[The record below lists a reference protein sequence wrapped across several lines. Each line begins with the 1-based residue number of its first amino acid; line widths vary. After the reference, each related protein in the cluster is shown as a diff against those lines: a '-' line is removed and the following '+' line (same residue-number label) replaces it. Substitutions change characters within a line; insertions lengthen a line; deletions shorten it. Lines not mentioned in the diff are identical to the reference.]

1 MTSTRETAAIIALLR
16 MQPVAAREVADL
28 VEDHGSAAVALEHVH
43 TRADDDGLQLFTLAP
58 VDVEEAVDL
67 AAIEAEVEAWLAE
80 GMAISTILDQ
90 KYPENLHTV
99 HDRPPLLFVHGALRP
114 TDERS
119 VAVVGTRQAS
129 PDGLECAST
138 MARTMVNAGYVVV
151 SGLAAGIDTAA
162 HRAAL
167 DAGGRTVAV
176 IGTGLRHAFPK
187 ENAELQREL
196 GETNAVVSQFWPDQ
210 GPRRWTFPARNA
222 VMSGFAR
229 ATVIIEASD
238 TSGARTQARLA
249 LEHGRPVF
257 LLRSLMRH
265 RWARAHSE
273 RAGSHV
279 IDTADEVLEILEREY
294 STDIALTV

>member
-80 GMAISTILDQ
+80 GMAITTILDP

-238 TSGARTQARLA
+238 TSGARTHARLA

>member
-1 MTSTRETAAIIALLR
+1 MTSTLETAAIVALLR
-16 MQPVAAREVADL
+16 MRAVAAREVADL
-28 VEDHGSAAVALEHVH
+28 VEDHGSAAAALEHVL
-43 TRADDDGLQLFTLAP
+43 TRANDDSLPLFAIDP
-58 VDVEEAVDL
+58 AEVHEAVDL
-67 AAIEAEVEAWLAE
+67 DAIEAEVHAWLAE
-80 GMAISTILDQ
+80 GIAITTILDPE
-90 KYPENLHTV
+90 YPENLHTV

-114 TDERS
+114 SDERS
-119 VAVVGTRQAS
+119 IAVVGTRKAS
-129 PDGLECAST
+129 PDGLACAST
-138 MARTMVNAGYVVV
+138 MARTMVDAGYMVV

-167 DAGGRTVAV
+167 EAGGRTVAV

-187 ENAELQREL
+187 ENAVLQREL

-229 ATVIIEASD
+229 ATVVIEASD

-249 LEHGRPVF
+249 LEHRRPVF
-257 LLRSLMRH
+257 LLRSLMQH

-273 RAGSHV
+273 RPGSHV

-294 STDIALTV
+294 STDIALIV